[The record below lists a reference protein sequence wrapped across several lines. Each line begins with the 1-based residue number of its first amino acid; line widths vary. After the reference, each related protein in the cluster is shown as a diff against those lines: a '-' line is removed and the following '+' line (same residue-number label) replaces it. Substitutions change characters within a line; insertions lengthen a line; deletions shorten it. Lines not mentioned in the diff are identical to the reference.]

1 MERIPE
7 PELMLEPQQVAAY
20 AQADFSEPHS
30 MFMRLF
36 QQYFPDE
43 LVNGMVLDLGCG
55 AADISCRFAQ
65 TFPECSIDGVD
76 ASETMLIQGRN
87 LAIKQNVSERVHLLN
102 GYVPNLTL
110 PRLRYDVAISNSLL
124 HHLTNP
130 LSLWETVKRTIKPSG
145 AIFIMDLMRPSSREE
160 ASYLVKKYSS
170 NEPEILQRDFFNS
183 LLAAYTIAE
192 VEAQLQ
198 TTGLYYL
205 EIYEVSDR
213 HWVAV
218 GRL

>member
-7 PELMLEPQQVAAY
+7 PELMLEPQQVEAY
-20 AQADFSEPHS
+20 AHADFDEPHS
-30 MFMRLF
+30 MFIQLF
-36 QQYFPDE
+36 KHYFPDE

-55 AADISCRFAQ
+55 TADISCRFARA
-65 TFPECSIDGVD
+65 FPDCAIDGVD
-76 ASETMLIQGRN
+76 ASETMLSYGRN
-87 LAIKQNVSERVHLLN
+87 IVIKQGFNERIHLLN

-110 PRLRYDVAISNSLL
+110 PRLRYDVALSNSLL
-124 HHLTNP
+124 HHLANP
-130 LSLWETVKRTIKPSG
+130 LSLWETIKRTIKPSG
-145 AIFIMDLMRPSSREE
+145 AIFIMDLLRPSSREE
-160 ASYLVKKYSS
+160 ASYLVNKYAK

-183 LLAAYTIAE
+183 LLAAYSIAE

-198 TTGLYYL
+198 TTDFYYL
-205 EIYEVSDR
+205 EMYEVSDR

>member
-1 MERIPE
+1 
-7 PELMLEPQQVAAY
+7 
-20 AQADFSEPHS
+20 
-30 MFMRLF
+30 
-36 QQYFPDE
+36 
-43 LVNGMVLDLGCG
+43 
-55 AADISCRFAQ
+55 
-65 TFPECSIDGVD
+65 
-76 ASETMLIQGRN
+76 
-87 LAIKQNVSERVHLLN
+87 
-102 GYVPNLTL
+102 
-110 PRLRYDVAISNSLL
+110 
-124 HHLTNP
+124 
-130 LSLWETVKRTIKPSG
+130 VKRTIKPSG

-205 EIYEVSDR
+205 EIHEVSDR